1 MRNELE
7 LGEVVAFL
15 GAPHLK
21 GMNHLLLADGYKV
34 WGPWM
39 PQ

>member
-1 MRNELE
+1 MRAEFVQ
-7 LGEVVAFL
+7 GDVVAFL

-21 GMNHLLLADGYKV
+21 GMSRLLLADGYRVK
-34 WGPWM
+34 GPWL

>member
-1 MRNELE
+1 MQAELAD
-7 LGEVVAFL
+7 GDVVAFL

-21 GMNHLLLADGYKV
+21 GMSRLLLTDGYQVK
-34 WGPWM
+34 GPWL